1 MILSKLHTCGS
12 FLSQFKNSSISNRA
26 DDFQFSIRK
35 STGQTK
41 VSATCK
47 LLILSCGRWCVFHT
61 IFIISQAHYRKIA
74 SHYSF
79 PVDGTWEW
87 FQRKQ
92 TVGKWQLFSNKWLI
106 ATPHIAHNNLHI
118 STGMS
123 LKYFSLTGD
132 TKTCQI
138 NCFVGSFIIAVSPT
152 AFVPII
158 KYCFPFRL

>member
-1 MILSKLHTCGS
+1 MIDSFCSLKTRQFQIEQMIFN
-12 FLSQFKNSSISNRA
+12 FLSGRA
-26 DDFQFSIRK
+26 LVK
-35 STGQTK
+35 SFGNFN
-41 VSATCK
+41 K
-47 LLILSCGRWCVFHT
+47 LLILSCGRCWVFHT

-79 PVDGTWEW
+79 PVDGTREW

-106 ATPHIAHNNLHI
+106 ATPHISHNNLHI

-123 LKYFSLTGD
+123 PKYFSLTGD